1 MFFNSI
7 INVLNSTYD
16 SINYDKVDS
25 NLIRYFK
32 NEYGNQWKIALEQ
45 YLRNENLKKNKKA
58 A

>member
-1 MFFNSI
+1 MFFKSM

-16 SINYDKVDS
+16 SINYHKIDE

-32 NEYGNQWKIALEQ
+32 TEYGNQWKIALGQ
-45 YLRNENLKKNKKA
+45 YLYNENSKKNKKA